1 MRTSSVSGS
10 KRANPLLV
18 RRGGRD
24 AKKNDAKPSSME
36 RTGWLLML
44 KRFSKATTLSAPT
57 LVASRHFLDGAATP
71 PHEEGTTSR
80 SRICLLIVTIFL
92 LLSLAIRTVWDG
104 VYNEE
109 QARRGQAAF
118 LEQCSNC
125 HGRDLEGADMTPP
138 LTGGAFTANWD
149 GLTIGDLADRIRISM
164 PLNSPGTLS
173 RQQTTDVVAYILRF
187 NQFPAGKEELPREQ
201 PAQKQILFKARP

>member
-1 MRTSSVSGS
+1 MGS
-10 KRANPLLV
+10 KSNKLRISNPEIRNLKSDSADLAAQ
-18 RRGGRD
+18 
-24 AKKNDAKPSSME
+24 AKSN
-36 RTGWLLML
+36 L
-44 KRFSKATTLSAPT
+44 RF
-57 LVASRHFLDGAATP
+57 
-71 PHEEGTTSR
+71 
-80 SRICLLIVTIFL
+80 RISGFEILESFNFKISLPFISILFL
-92 LLSLAIRTVWDG
+92 LLLAIFAYSQDGTRTVWDG

-118 LEQCSNC
+118 LNQCANC
-125 HGRDLEGADMTPP
+125 HGRDLEGADMTPA

-173 RQQTTDVVAYILRF
+173 RQQTTDVIAYILQF

>member
-1 MRTSSVSGS
+1 MRSIFSPKGWSEISLISFRPFGAICV
-10 KRANPLLV
+10 LLCLAYAQ
-18 RRGGRD
+18 D
-24 AKKNDAKPSSME
+24 AP
-36 RTGWLLML
+36 
-44 KRFSKATTLSAPT
+44 
-57 LVASRHFLDGAATP
+57 
-71 PHEEGTTSR
+71 
-80 SRICLLIVTIFL
+80 
-92 LLSLAIRTVWDG
+92 RTVWDG

-109 QARRGQAAF
+109 QAKRGNAVF

-149 GLTIGDLADRIRISM
+149 GLTIADLADRIRISM
-164 PLNSPGTLS
+164 PMNSPGTLS

-201 PAQKQILFKARP
+201 LAQKQILFKADRN